1 MSTGSW
7 FDGIRRAVADT
18 AGPDAAARFQRAAE
32 QAYDLYSQ
40 VGGEAWGQHA
50 VRQVVKTALATA
62 AHAAGQEAGKPRK
75 GYEEAADE
83 VQQAWAELDAAFVTA
98 HRDELEAGW
107 PEGFAAAFGC
117 LGAGTSHDA
126 APADFGL
133 IWTATA
139 GFPAS
144 ARPQPSRRANREAA
158 RYARQSRPG
167 DPAAGR
173 DAVRLAAASFPGAV
187 QAWPAGEP
195 GLREPAAPRR
205 RAARTDSAGQQARPG
220 RSR

>member
-1 MSTGSW
+1 MNTDSW
-7 FDGIRRAVADT
+7 FGEIQRAVVNA
-18 AGPDAAARFQRAAE
+18 AGPDAAARFLRDAE
-32 QAYDLYSQ
+32 QAYGLYSQ

-50 VRQVVKTALATA
+50 VRQVAKTALATA
-62 AHAAGQEAGKPRK
+62 TYTAGQEAGKPQQ

-83 VQQAWAELDAAFVTA
+83 VQQAWADLDAAFVTA

-117 LGAGTSHDA
+117 LGAGTSQGS

-133 IWTATA
+133 IWNATA

-144 ARPQPSRRANREAA
+144 ARPQPSSRANREAA
-158 RYARQSRPG
+158 RYARPSRPR

-173 DAVRLAAASFPGAV
+173 DAARLAAVSFPGAV
-187 QAWPAGEP
+187 PASPTGEP
-195 GLREPAAPRR
+195 GLREPATPRR
-205 RAARTDSAGQQARPG
+205 RAAGTDSAGQQARPG

>member
-1 MSTGSW
+1 MNTGSW
-7 FDGIRRAVADT
+7 FGEIQHAVVNT
-18 AGPDAAARFQRAAE
+18 AGPDAAAGFQRAAE
-32 QAYDLYSQ
+32 RAYDLYSQ

-50 VRQVVKTALATA
+50 VRQVAKAALATA
-62 AHAAGQEAGKPRK
+62 AYTASQEAGKLQQE
-75 GYEEAADE
+75 YEEAADE

-98 HRDELEAGW
+98 HRDELEAAW

-117 LGAGTSHDA
+117 LGAGTSQGG

-144 ARPQPSRRANREAA
+144 ARPQPSSRANREAA
-158 RYARQSRPG
+158 RFARQSRPG

-173 DAVRLAAASFPGAV
+173 DAARLAAASFPGAV
-187 QAWPAGEP
+187 QASPTGES
-195 GLREPAAPRR
+195 GLREPATPRR
-205 RAARTDSAGQQARPG
+205 RAAGTDSAGQLARPG